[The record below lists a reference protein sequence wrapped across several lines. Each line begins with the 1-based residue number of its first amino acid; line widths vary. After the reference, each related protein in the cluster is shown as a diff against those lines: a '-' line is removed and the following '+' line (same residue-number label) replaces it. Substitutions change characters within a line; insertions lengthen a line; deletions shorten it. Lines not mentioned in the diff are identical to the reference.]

1 MIRKRILDAS
11 LLLAACGWAGAAAA
25 YDDSPFMAGGSTA
38 LELGHYSTAF
48 SYPNGDH
55 QAHVDRYG
63 LSFAEPVGDDFR
75 FMLVGGYLALSV
87 DGDPIASAQD
97 YSGRYLG
104 LMGRY
109 ESTEGDYLNFS
120 AAAGY
125 TWHDVDGANSFAPS
139 EIQWYE
145 TWVEAGPVLSAGPW
159 RFAAG
164 GYFQSFDGS
173 ETDGGAANQFRR
185 FTAGSPAGAYAGIV
199 YYLDRTGSVG
209 LYAMSGARQGVTLV
223 FRREF

>member
-1 MIRKRILDAS
+1 MQVLLRAS
-11 LLLAACGWAGAAAA
+11 LLIYACIWAGAAWAD
-25 YDDSPFMAGGSTA
+25 DDSPFAAGGSTS
-38 LELGHYSTAF
+38 LDLGRYSTTF

-55 QAHVDRYG
+55 EAHVDRYG
-63 LSFAEPVGDDFR
+63 LTFAEPVGDDFH
-75 FMLVGGYLALSV
+75 FLLVGGYLALTM

-97 YSGRYLG
+97 YTGRYLG
-104 LMGRY
+104 LMGRFR
-109 ESTEGDYLNFS
+109 STEGDYLNFS

-125 TWHDVDGANSFAPS
+125 TWHDVNGGNSFAPS

-145 TWVEAGPVLSAGPW
+145 TWGEAGPVLGVGPW

-164 GYFQSFDGS
+164 GYYQSFDGN

-185 FTAGSPAGAYAGIV
+185 FSAGSPAGAYAGIV

-209 LYAMSGARQGVTLV
+209 LYATSGARHGITLV
-223 FRREF
+223 FKREF

>member
-1 MIRKRILDAS
+1 MFSPRCCY
-11 LLLAACGWAGAAAA
+11 LLPALCVMLWAGSVYA

-38 LELGHYSTAF
+38 LDLGHYSTAF

-55 QAHVDRYG
+55 EAHVDRYG
-63 LSFAEPVGDDFR
+63 LTFAEPVGDDFHA
-75 FMLVGGYLALSV
+75 MLVGGYLALSV

-97 YSGRYLG
+97 YSGRFLG

-120 AAAGY
+120 AALGY
-125 TWHDVDGANSFAPS
+125 TWHDVNGASAFAPS

-145 TWVEAGPVLSAGPW
+145 TWAEAGPVLSAGPW
-159 RFAAG
+159 RFVAG
-164 GYFQSFDGS
+164 GYLQSFDGN

-185 FTAGSPAGAYAGIV
+185 FTAGNPAGAYAGIV

-209 LYAMSGARQGVTLV
+209 LYGMSGARQGVSIV
-223 FRREF
+223 FKREF